1 MKDAPMLFA
10 HQLKAKTQ
18 AAPQTAALITL
29 DIVRD
34 MATRAA
40 EAGRTNCQLDN
51 NHHGSFSECI
61 PTNPEV
67 LALIKKALD
76 SDGFT
81 QVIVAPRCI
90 AISWQ

>member
-1 MKDAPMLFA
+1 MLFA
-10 HQLKAKTQ
+10 DQLKVKTQ
-18 AAPQTAALITL
+18 AAPQVAAIITL
-29 DIVRD
+29 HIVRD

-51 NHHGSFSECI
+51 NYLGAMI

-81 QVIVAPRCI
+81 QVIVGPGCI